1 MNFFYGTFSRDS
13 LSGQRGLDFDGPPFL
28 LRLLSSP
35 FLRVAGLRDLGRPFS
50 LWHFFRELSCMPT
63 GSGFQ
68 WPSFPPRVFLLR
80 LFSSGA
86 WVSRILD
93 VRFFHGTFSKDALS
107 WHRGLVFDGPPSLPL
122 LFHLLLFGCW
132 ALRIFSVNFCHGT
145 ISGSSFSTSSL
156 SAVSPFR
163 LFFSGSWVS
172 RILDVRFFH
181 GTFSKDALSW
191 QRGLVFAVLLPS
203 LCSSISSSSGA
214 GLYGSLASIFVV
226 ALFRGLVFSTSA
238 FSAVSPFRLF
248 FSGSWASRILDVRFF
263 HGTFPKGSLSW
274 QRGPV
279 FDDPPSVP
287 SLFRLLSFGW
297 WAFGIFS
304 VNFCHGTFS
313 GPSFPRSS
321 LSAVCVCLL
330 SLPLGGRGL
339 QGS

>member
-28 LRLLSSP
+28 VRLLSSP

-50 LWHFFRELSCMPT
+50 LWHFFREFSCMPT

-163 LFFSGSWVS
+163 LFFSGSW
-172 RILDVRFFH
+172 
-181 GTFSKDALSW
+181 
-191 QRGLVFAVLLPS
+191 
-203 LCSSISSSSGA
+203 
-214 GLYGSLASIFVV
+214 
-226 ALFRGLVFSTSA
+226 
-238 FSAVSPFRLF
+238 
-248 FSGSWASRILDVRFF
+248 ASRILDVRFY

-313 GPSFPRSS
+313 GSSFPRSS